1 MNRSLIRRLFFCT
14 LLVIGGNSV
23 RSAQQQT
30 PRGVLPSYVTDDSIV
45 LCKSAPSIENTYE
58 IRLTIFFAVKGKK
71 TFELR
76 VPPNAVVAPDL
87 AALIA
92 QQGGRI
98 SQQDCS
104 DFTVTFT
111 HFDKNK
117 KERDSWVLGDRSAW
131 DSFRASLHSPWLR
144 AELKPG
150 TSFSS
155 HALLRFKQE
164 LSGEA
169 IRLRN
174 IDDESVQ
181 QALQRLIQECESE
194 GGYVR
199 VQ

>member
-1 MNRSLIRRLFFCT
+1 MH
-14 LLVIGGNSV
+14 
-23 RSAQQQT
+23 SAQQQP
-30 PRGVLPSYVTDDSIV
+30 PRGVLPSHVTDNCIV

-58 IRLTIFFAVKGKK
+58 IRLTIFVAVKEKK

-76 VPPNAVVAPDL
+76 VPPSAVVAPDL

-92 QQGGRI
+92 QQGGQI

-111 HFDKNK
+111 HFDKSK
-117 KERDSWVLGDRSAW
+117 KKRDSWVLGDRSAW
-131 DSFRASLHSPWLR
+131 DSFRASLHSPLR

-150 TSFSS
+150 TSFSGQ
-155 HALLRFKQE
+155 ALLRFKQE

>member
-1 MNRSLIRRLFFCT
+1 ML
-14 LLVIGGNSV
+14 LLVGGNSV
-23 RSAQQQT
+23 HSAQQQT
-30 PRGVLPSYVTDDSIV
+30 PRGVLPSYVTDKSVV
-45 LCKSAPSIENTYE
+45 LCKSALSIENTYE
-58 IRLTIFFAVKGKK
+58 IRLTLFFAVKGKK

-76 VPPNAVVAPDL
+76 VPLGAVVAPDL

-92 QQGGRI
+92 RQGGRI
-98 SQQDCS
+98 SRQDCS

-117 KERDSWVLGDRSAW
+117 KEKDSWVLGDRPAW
-131 DSFRASLHSPWLR
+131 DSLRASLHSPWLR

-150 TSFSS
+150 TSFSGQT
-155 HALLRFKQE
+155 LLRFKQE

-174 IDDESVQ
+174 IDHESVQ

-194 GGYVR
+194 GGYIR

>member
-1 MNRSLIRRLFFCT
+1 MNRSVIRCLFFCT

-23 RSAQQQT
+23 HSAQQQT
-30 PRGVLPSYVTDDSIV
+30 PRGILPSYVTDSSIV
-45 LCKSAPSIENTYE
+45 LCKSAASIENTYE
-58 IRLTIFFAVKGKK
+58 IRLTIFFAVKRKK

-76 VPPNAVVAPDL
+76 VPPGAVVAPDL
-87 AALIA
+87 ATLIA

-98 SQQDCS
+98 SRQDCS

-131 DSFRASLHSPWLR
+131 DSFRASLHSSWLR

-150 TSFSS
+150 TSFSGQP
-155 HALLRFKQE
+155 LLRFKQE

-174 IDDESVQ
+174 IDHESVQ

-194 GGYVR
+194 GGYIR

>member
-1 MNRSLIRRLFFCT
+1 
-14 LLVIGGNSV
+14 VH
-23 RSAQQQT
+23 SAQQQT
-30 PRGVLPSYVTDDSIV
+30 PRGVLPSHVTDNSIV

-58 IRLTIFFAVKGKK
+58 IRLTIFFAVKAKK

-76 VPPNAVVAPDL
+76 VPPSAVVAPDL

-131 DSFRASLHSPWLR
+131 DSFCASLHSPWLR

-150 TSFSS
+150 TSFSGQ
-155 HALLRFKQE
+155 ALLRFKQE